1 MINRE
6 TSSVYQAGVA
16 TKILQLMD
24 RIRNVSDLSQS
35 RRWVMELLQNA
46 RDISYEDQLVRVRI
60 EYTPEHLRFYHNG
73 KPFRVRDILSIIN
86 QVSSK
91 DGSGN
96 TVGHFGTGFMSTY
109 QLSERVEVCSVLK
122 DRDPVTGAELPYRP
136 FRIVL
141 DRSGRTN
148 EDILSAIQDS
158 VNQLNAQ
165 NVRNEND
172 VFDPQALNTCFS
184 YMLDTEERRTCAR
197 IGVQDLKNTILFVLL
212 FSDKLAEI
220 EILIDDEVTIY
231 RRGSTERV
239 SAHIQALSVIELHG
253 NQITEHKVMYFRDQ
267 DLTMAAHVDHN
278 GVILPLH
285 PDTPRVFVDF
295 PLIGA
300 EQFPFPVVL
309 NSRNFKPNEPRS
321 GITLVDN
328 AQSSDAKCNKAL
340 MERAVVNY
348 KLFLHELVEQKIAGI
363 SNVIAI
369 PAFMSNKE
377 ISETWIKEQVYTRL
391 YDTII
396 HESFIPTQL
405 GDSCLADPALYLVDG
420 ADDEECERV
429 KSLLGSLKNFQFSNG
444 KEPWIHALSG
454 YEVPKEKIVDL
465 KKLLDCAQQLLMQN
479 LDESRCTAMEWCS
492 QLYSAAMQN
501 MELAVLIASGQIKIF
516 PNQSQ
521 QDWKERKL
529 FAVHELKRDP
539 GIPSILKDVS
549 ELLDQLESSR
559 YESPIYLRKNLL
571 ALEFQPQN
579 IPKMEEYEKAR
590 LHTYISQRSSRRYP
604 VSNMSYNR
612 NKYEKL
618 WLRAWKLMLSCSSD
632 KNLYDLY
639 ARIPQSDFPE
649 KVTMD
654 YSCDE
659 GMWRNSFSGLTSI
672 MLDII
677 EEKKTLQT
685 LQEYLKFENLDQT
698 IQWMNS
704 VFLYAVQYT
713 DTLTN
718 RHVFPNQNGTFIS
731 CLSQLLGNKLI
742 SAVRD
747 GTKEKELK
755 QIAQLFSDK
764 DPACRYPEYV
774 LDCRLGDAVNVGN
787 TLTDDMVAS
796 KISNMIATLLQEKSL
811 SEASENHQRACSML
825 MTWLQSAKNEE
836 QAKKLFPMFAAEEER
851 MKLLTPGEAVKLSQ
865 RSEQLQ
871 KIMDI
876 SDVENTED
884 LIKCLAEMKQLM
896 DDTGCGNLEELRNKL
911 NPKQE
916 EVSQRNKET
925 RECGFFH
932 PQWDCYIG
940 DDFDY
945 NRVSQDDFNDFCRKV
960 GLAGERYVFLALKEE
975 YIGKGYIVRLD
986 ISGEIRLQSAD
997 GNSQVRVEYPD
1008 HNGHHQA
1015 GWDIR
1020 VTEHTPNGERVRYI
1034 EVKTHTERSIA
1045 RDRVDLSRLQMQMA
1059 LSCMEEYSIAKV
1071 TYCVSSDSC
1080 TLLEWYSDLPR
1091 CVQKNQLVCQ
1101 NDKYYFA
1108 VQ

>member
-1 MINRE
+1 M
-6 TSSVYQAGVA
+6 A

-46 RDISYEDQLVRVRI
+46 RDISYENQSVRVRI
-60 EYTPEHLRFYHNG
+60 EYTPEYLRFYHNG

-109 QLSERVEVCSVLK
+109 QLSERVEVCSVLR
-122 DRDPVTGAELPYRP
+122 DRDPVTGDELPYKP

-158 VNQLNAQ
+158 VNQLGEQ
-165 NVRNEND
+165 NTGND
-172 VFDPQALNTCFS
+172 NDMFDPQALNTHFS
-184 YMLDTEERRTCAR
+184 YTLDTEERRTCAR

-220 EILIDDEVTIY
+220 EILIDGEVTIY
-231 RRGSTERV
+231 RRGSTEQV
-239 SAHIQALSVIELHG
+239 SEHIQALSVIELHG
-253 NQITEHKVMYFRDQ
+253 NRATEHKVMYFRDQ
-267 DLTMAAHVDHN
+267 DLTMAIHVDHN

-285 PDTPRVFVDF
+285 RDTPRVFVDF

-328 AQSSDAKCNKAL
+328 AQSSDARCNKTL
-340 MERAVVNY
+340 MERAVSNY
-348 KLFLHELVEQKIAGI
+348 KFFLHELVEQNIAGI

-369 PAFMSNKE
+369 PAFVPNKE
-377 ISETWIKEQVYTRL
+377 ISETWIKRQVYAQL
-391 YDTII
+391 YDIII
-396 HESFIPTQL
+396 HESFIPTEQ
-405 GDSCLADPALYLVDG
+405 GNSCLADPALYLVDG
-420 ADDEECERV
+420 ADEEECERV
-429 KSLLGSLKNFQFSNG
+429 KDLLGSLKNYRVSNG

-454 YEVPKEKIVDL
+454 YEVPEEKIITL
-465 KKLLDCAQQLLMQN
+465 QKLLDCAQKHLLRD
-479 LDESRCTAMEWCS
+479 LEESKCTAMQWCCA
-492 QLYSAAMQN
+492 LYSAAMQN
-501 MELAVLIASGQIKIF
+501 RNLEVLITSGQIRIF
-516 PNQSQ
+516 PNQSH
-521 QDWKERKL
+521 QDWKERRL
-529 FAVHELKRDP
+529 FAIHELKRDP

-549 ELLDQLESSR
+549 ELLDQLKSSR
-559 YESPIYLRKNLL
+559 YEEPIYLRKNLL
-571 ALEFQPQN
+571 SQEFQPQD
-579 IPKMEEYEKAR
+579 IPKMEEYEKSR

-604 VSNMSYNR
+604 VINFAYYQNT
-612 NKYEKL
+612 YLKL
-618 WLRAWKLMLSCSSD
+618 WFDAWKLMLSCSTDQS
-632 KNLYDLY
+632 LYDLY
-639 ARIPQSDFPE
+639 AQIPQNDFPE
-649 KVTMD
+649 KVTLD

-659 GMWRNSFSGLTSI
+659 GMWRNSFSGLTSM
-672 MLDII
+672 MLDVI
-677 EEKKTLQT
+677 EERKNLQA
-685 LQEYLKFENLDQT
+685 LQEYLKFETSDQT
-698 IQWMNS
+698 MQWINS
-704 VFLYAVQYT
+704 VFVYADRYT
-713 DTLTN
+713 DTLIN
-718 RHVFPNQNGTFIS
+718 RQIFPNQNGNFIS
-731 CLSQLLGNKLI
+731 CQSKWLGDKLVY
-742 SAVRD
+742 ALRD
-747 GTKEKELK
+747 GTQTDELK
-755 QIAQLFSDK
+755 QIAQLFADR
-764 DPACRYPEYV
+764 DAACRYPEYV
-774 LDCRLGDAVNVGN
+774 LDRRLGDAVSVGN
-787 TLTDDMVAS
+787 TLTDDTVAA
-796 KISNMIATLLQEKSL
+796 KITNMIDTLLQEKSL
-811 SEASENHQRACSML
+811 SEASEHHQRACSML
-825 MTWLQSAKNEE
+825 MTWLQSEKNQE
-836 QAKKLFPMFAAEEER
+836 QAKKLFPRFLTEEAR
-851 MKLLTPGEAVKLSQ
+851 MKLLTPGEAVKLSK

-871 KIMDI
+871 KIMEVSGIDNPEELI
-876 SDVENTED
+876 EHLED
-884 LIKCLAEMKQLM
+884 MQQLM
-896 DDTGCGNLEELRNKL
+896 DDTGCRNLKALRDKL

-975 YIGKGYIVRLD
+975 YIGKGYIVCLD

-1091 CVQKNQLVCQ
+1091 CVQRDQLICQ
-1101 NDKYYFA
+1101 NDKYYFL
-1108 VQ
+1108 VR